1 MEPLKAKKQHLFSE
15 WVLAKVCRSHGIHD
29 WYTKSWELLPPF
41 YVNYKMFSFFLYA

>member
-29 WYTKSWELLPPF
+29 WYAEKLGTAPSILL
-41 YVNYKMFSFFLYA
+41 N